1 MTSHDRI
8 AKLLVDTGRAVD
20 LPAATEALAREPLQL
35 VLGTQVA
42 KSETLQVAALLAAD
56 VGRRAFPAGVVAV
69 VAADGDGLTNWTTGI
84 RLRDSLSALD
94 VRIADRAARDLP
106 TIVIGNGD
114 AANIEAVAV
123 RAVPRGWSGGAV
135 PEHGS
140 VPEWRPGPLGGATAA
155 AIAVSE
161 VFAAVHGASPRAGRR
176 RVGVSTWAPDVN
188 WEDDEAVGPLLERL
202 PASLW
207 LLGLGHLGQA
217 YGWLL
222 RALPYAD
229 TSTVRVG
236 LQDLDIVRD
245 ENFATQVLSGQRNV
259 GQPKPRVV
267 AAALEAVGIRTTIVE
282 RAFDCHQRRQRDE
295 PSTAL
300 IGLHDDATRMLLS
313 DVDWSQ
319 VINVGLGSRADSFT
333 QILLQRVGP
342 DAARRLFAEQ
352 PDDEHVT
359 RLLQEVDAY
368 RQLAETDQ
376 CGALIAAGRAVGT
389 AFVGA
394 VAAAMALGEVLRP
407 LHEGPA
413 STTWQLNL
421 RSPQDGAAHMRP
433 FDTKDVPRDF
443 CAARE
448 LREQVVV
455 SGAAT

>member
-1 MTSHDRI
+1 MTRHDRI

-20 LPAATEALAREPLQL
+20 IPTATAVLAQTPLQL

-42 KSETLQVAALLAAD
+42 ESETLQVAALLAAD

-84 RLRDSLSALD
+84 RLRDALSALD
-94 VRIADRAARDLP
+94 VGIADSAARDLP
-106 TIVIGNGD
+106 TIILGNGD
-114 AANIEAVAV
+114 AANVDAVSV
-123 RAVPRGWSGGAV
+123 RAIPRGWSGGAV
-135 PEHGS
+135 PARGS
-140 VPEWRPGPLGGATAA
+140 VPAWRPGTLGGATAA

-161 VFAAVHGASPRAGRR
+161 VFGAVHGVSPRAGRR
-176 RVGVSTWAPDVN
+176 RVGVSTWAPLVN
-188 WEDDEAVGPLLERL
+188 WEDDEAVGPPLERL

-217 YGWLL
+217 YGWLV

-229 TSTVRVG
+229 TSAARVG
-236 LQDLDIVRD
+236 LQDFDIVSD
-245 ENFATQVLSGQRNV
+245 ENFATQVLSDQRNV

-267 AAALEAVGIRTTIVE
+267 AAALDAVGIRTTIVE
-282 RAFDCHQRRQRDE
+282 RAFDRHQRRQHDE

-300 IGLHDDATRMLLS
+300 IGLHDDTTRTLLS
-313 DVDWSQ
+313 DVGWSQ

-342 DAARRLFAEQ
+342 DNARRLFGEQ
-352 PDDEHVT
+352 PDDEHVA
-359 RLLQEVDAY
+359 RLLHEVAAY

-376 CGALIAAGRAVGT
+376 CGAVVAAGRAVGT

-407 LHEGPA
+407 LHGGPA
-413 STTWQLNL
+413 SATWQVNL
-421 RSPQDGAAHMRP
+421 QSPQDGTAHMTP

-443 CAARE
+443 CAACE
-448 LREQVVV
+448 LLERVVG